1 MFLSIIY
8 LSKVELTI
16 SNLVF
21 LYDLLICFPIVSTIC
36 VIKELTSACVVFLVF
51 RGNIDISADSGMFS
65 AVLHRRELKRAF
77 NVVTV
82 IMASFSFATFR
93 SPRTVI
99 ILITWEKWLPL
110 YYSIKWVL
118 KEAII
123 EIILQS
129 ITEVNGGLSGR

>member
-1 MFLSIIY
+1 
-8 LSKVELTI
+8 
-16 SNLVF
+16 
-21 LYDLLICFPIVSTIC
+21 
-36 VIKELTSACVVFLVF
+36 
-51 RGNIDISADSGMFS
+51 MFS